1 MTYREETDGLRARVS
16 ELEKELEE
24 AHAKISAL
32 EGRRPAQGGIGAAL
46 LGGPVSLA
54 HEVEIDGELPV
65 SAHEE
70 IVDVLRER
78 FGAVGQIAT
87 VGRTLAWTSAAPAT
101 NRFAEI
107 TVSVRGGKTRIRAT
121 ERLGNLAGGLYGGIL
136 GGAGGGGMGLIVPLA
151 LSLGIAALVPLIIVV
166 WLLLVYAVV
175 RVSYGRL
182 TARRDAELAS
192 AVELLAE
199 IAHTRIANSRT
210 PHRIADNDSSVDG
223 EEEEGEEELPRAQQR
238 SRRR

>member
-1 MTYREETDGLRARVS
+1 MAYREETEGLRARVS
-16 ELEKELEE
+16 ELEQELAE

-32 EGRRPAQGGIGAAL
+32 EGRRNARGGIGRAL
-46 LGGPVSLA
+46 LGGPIALA
-54 HEVEIDGELPV
+54 HEIELDGELPL

-78 FGAVGQIAT
+78 FGALGEIKT

-107 TVSVRGGKTRIRAT
+107 TISMRGGKTRVRAS
-121 ERLGNLAGGLYGGIL
+121 ERLGNLAGGLYGGIV

-151 LSLGIAALVPLIIVV
+151 ITLGIAALVPLMTVA
-166 WLLLVYAVV
+166 WLLLVYGVV
-175 RVSYGRL
+175 RIAYARV

-192 AVELLAE
+192 VVESIAALARTH
-199 IAHTRIANSRT
+199 IAGSRA
-210 PHRIADNDSSVDG
+210 PRRIADDASL
-223 EEEEGEEELPRAQQR
+223 EEEEEEELPAAEQR
-238 SRRR
+238 TRRG